1 MANNGPASRRK
12 RARYPSLYALPSVR
26 SQENSGISG
35 TAPHQDACFRVVK
48 GHILLLM
55 ERAHFFSSQAGRTIN
70 APRQT
75 RSRFGIGEVVRHRL
89 FDFRGVVFD
98 IDPVFANSEE
108 WYEAI
113 PEDVRPP
120 RDQPFYHL
128 LAENEESSYVAYV
141 SQGNLIADSNGG
153 PIDHPTVPQLFEQFK
168 DGRYRMRRSLTH

>member
-1 MANNGPASRRK
+1 MRPLAHTWPLAK
-12 RARYPSLYALPSVR
+12 P
-26 SQENSGISG
+26 Q
-35 TAPHQDACFRVVK
+35 PHTKCGHIWDAYLKNACFARLK
-48 GHILLLM
+48 GHILELM
-55 ERAHFFSSQAGRTIN
+55 ERSQFFSNQAGRTIN

-98 IDPVFANSEE
+98 VDPVFANSEE

-113 PEDVRPP
+113 PEDMRPP

-141 SQGNLIADSNGG
+141 SQGNLIDDSKGG
-153 PIDHPTVPQLFEQFK
+153 PVDHPTVPQLFEQFK